1 MNCSRLIDAVRQP
14 RTTVLTEQEK
24 IQLTMVEFEID
35 VLPETPENEPED
47 QQQRSNN
54 QSLHQTIQSYSETI
68 FSEASQPSINTSSIT
83 STSKTVIKALNDFS
97 VNEIK

>member
-47 QQQRSNN
+47 QPQRSNN

-68 FSEASQPSINTSSIT
+68 FSEDSQPSINTSIT
-83 STSKTVIKALNDFS
+83 STSKTVIKALNDF
-97 VNEIK
+97 

>member
-47 QQQRSNN
+47 QPQRSNN
-54 QSLHQTIQSYSETI
+54 QSLQTIQSYSETI

-83 STSKTVIKALNDFS
+83 STSKTMIKALKRFFR
-97 VNEIK
+97 